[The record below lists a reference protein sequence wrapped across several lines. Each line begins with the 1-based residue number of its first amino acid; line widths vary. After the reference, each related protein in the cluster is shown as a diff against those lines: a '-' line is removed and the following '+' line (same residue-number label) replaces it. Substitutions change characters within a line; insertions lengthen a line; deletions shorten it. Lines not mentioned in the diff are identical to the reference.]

1 MGVPPGGRTLHGPGP
16 GDLPLTLSTSTPGFW
31 GTPTA
36 TVDWCETNYQH
47 LHSVCEL
54 FNSASSL
61 AMVLAGVL
69 GIVLHRR
76 VLEHRFLLAF
86 AMVSVV
92 GLGSIA
98 FHATL
103 LFQHQMLDELPMLYL
118 ALLMVYILVENRPER
133 RFGGWFPLALLGY
146 AVLATYLTAFSR
158 GRVQFFLF
166 QASFASLE
174 FFALARVYLIHR
186 RSQDGRARRVFQL
199 GIGAYALA
207 IIVWLS
213 DIQFCATL
221 NETLPAHGIPNPQFH
236 AWWHV
241 LVSCGFY
248 ALLIVIAHD
257 RLKTLGQAPRVHF
270 AAGVIPRVRSS

>member
-1 MGVPPGGRTLHGPGP
+1 MHAPANTGY
-16 GDLPLTLSTSTPGFW
+16 W
-31 GTPTA
+31 GATTA
-36 TVDWCETNYQH
+36 TVDWCESNYAH
-47 LHSVCEL
+47 LDYVCEL

-69 GIVLHRR
+69 GIALHRR
-76 VLEHRFLLAF
+76 VLERRFLLAF
-86 AMVSVV
+86 GMVSVV

-103 LFQHQMLDELPMLYL
+103 LFQHQMMDELPMLYL

-133 RFGGWFPLALLGY
+133 RFGRWFPLALLGY

-158 GRVQFFLF
+158 GRLQFYLF
-166 QASFASLE
+166 QVSFASLE

-186 RSQDGRARRVFQL
+186 RGQDAQARRVFQL
-199 GIGAYALA
+199 GMGAYALA
-207 IIVWLS
+207 IAVWLS
-213 DIQFCATL
+213 DNRFCSTL

-248 ALLIVIAHD
+248 ALLLVIAHD
-257 RLKTLGQAPRVHF
+257 RLKTLGQTPRLRF
-270 AAGVIPRVRSS
+270 AAGVIPHVRGYPSSRS

>member
-1 MGVPPGGRTLHGPGP
+1 MSEPISGY
-16 GDLPLTLSTSTPGFW
+16 W
-31 GTPTA
+31 GAATA
-36 TVDWCETNYQH
+36 TVDWCETNYAH
-47 LHSVCEL
+47 LSYVSEF
-54 FNSASSL
+54 FNSVSSL

-69 GIVLHRR
+69 GIALHRG
-76 VLEHRFLLAF
+76 VLERRFLLAF

-103 LFQHQMLDELPMLYL
+103 LFQHQMMDELPMLYL

-133 RFGGWFPLALLGY
+133 RFGQWFPLALLGY

-158 GRVQFFLF
+158 GQLQFYLF
-166 QASFASLE
+166 QVSFAALE

-186 RSQDGRARRVFQL
+186 RSQDAQARRVFQL
-199 GIGAYALA
+199 GMGAYALA
-207 IIVWLS
+207 ITVWLS
-213 DIQFCATL
+213 DIRFCSTL
-221 NETLPAHGIPNPQFH
+221 NETLPAYGLPNPQFH

-248 ALLIVIAHD
+248 ALLLVIAHD
-257 RLKTLGQAPRVHF
+257 RLKTLGQTPRLHF
-270 AAGVIPRVRSS
+270 AARVIPHVRGYPSSPP

>member
-1 MGVPPGGRTLHGPGP
+1 MSSLKM
-16 GDLPLTLSTSTPGFW
+16 GFW
-31 GTPTA
+31 GANTA

-47 LHSVCEL
+47 SHYICEL

-61 AMVLAGVL
+61 AMVFAGVL
-69 GIVLHRR
+69 GIALHRR
-76 VLEHRFLLAF
+76 VLERRFLLAF

-133 RFGGWFPLALLGY
+133 RFGIGFPLALLGY
-146 AVLATYLTAFSR
+146 AVLSTYLSAFTR
-158 GRVQFFLF
+158 GRLQFFLF
-166 QASFASLE
+166 QASFALLE

-186 RSQDGRARRVFQL
+186 RGQDVMARRVFQL
-199 GIGAYALA
+199 GVGSYGLA
-207 IIVWLS
+207 IVLWLS
-213 DIQFCATL
+213 DIHLCSTL
-221 NETLPAHGIPNPQFH
+221 NETLPAYGIPNPQFH

-241 LVSCGFY
+241 FVSCGFY

-257 RLKTLGQAPRVHF
+257 RLKTLGQAPRLSFV
-270 AAGVIPRVRSS
+270 AGVIPFVRSAEPDVAVSPEQGVGGVV